1 VSQFHFD
8 PDTYLAMIRDDIP
21 RYDDLQEA
29 VVAATAGI
37 DAHRILE
44 LGTGTGETATRLL
57 ASHPATTLVGI
68 DASEAMLAVAR
79 VKLQAD
85 LLVQRLED
93 PLPKGPFELVVSVL
107 AVHHLDA
114 NEKRDLFRRVR
125 DLLAEGG
132 RFVLGDLVIPERPE
146 DAVTP
151 ATPGFD
157 TPDRLDDALAWL
169 GEAGFAPSVEWTWKD
184 LAVVRADVPS

>member
-1 VSQFHFD
+1 
-8 PDTYLAMIRDDIP
+8 MIRDDIP

-68 DASEAMLAVAR
+68 DASEGMLAVAR
-79 VKLQAD
+79 VKLQPD

-125 DLLAEGG
+125 DVLAEGG
-132 RFVLGDLVIPERPE
+132 RFVLGDL
-146 DAVTP
+146 
-151 ATPGFD
+151 
-157 TPDRLDDALAWL
+157 
-169 GEAGFAPSVEWTWKD
+169 
-184 LAVVRADVPS
+184 